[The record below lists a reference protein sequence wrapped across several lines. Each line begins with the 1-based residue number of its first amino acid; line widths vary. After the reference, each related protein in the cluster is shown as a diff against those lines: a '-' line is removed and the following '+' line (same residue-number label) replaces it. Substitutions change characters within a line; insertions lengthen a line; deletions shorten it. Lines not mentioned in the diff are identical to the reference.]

1 MNIDLRPWRRLLT
14 VWLPAVVL
22 CAVTAAVYVWQ
33 TSESGGRRAQIRH
46 QIEDLEQEIAR
57 LEQMQQA
64 ALSDREIV
72 AEIDSQFDLLYNDV
86 FGDLDQRLT
95 RILRAVGS
103 ATREAG
109 MLPSSF
115 NYTAADDQT
124 TGFIRFGVRFSV
136 DAEYIQIRRMLAA
149 LQSSPEFLVVENLNL
164 SGDEDPVSRELA
176 ISVNIATFLAEADA
190 GQLRRLT
197 GGITSAAEITDG

>member
-1 MNIDLRPWRRLLT
+1 MTLDLRPWRRLLA

-22 CAVTAAVYVWQ
+22 CAVTAGAYIWQ

-57 LEQMQQA
+57 LEGLQQA
-64 ALSDREIV
+64 AASDREAV
-72 AEIDSQFDLLYNDV
+72 AEIDSQFDMLYNDV
-86 FGDLDQRLT
+86 FGDLDRRLT

-115 NYTAADDQT
+115 NYTAADDRK

-197 GGITSAAEITDG
+197 GGITSAAETTDG

>member
-1 MNIDLRPWRRLLT
+1 

-22 CAVTAAVYVWQ
+22 CAVTAGAYIWQ

-57 LEQMQQA
+57 LEGLQQA
-64 ALSDREIV
+64 AASDREAV
-72 AEIDSQFDLLYNDV
+72 AEIDSQFDMLYNDV
-86 FGDLDQRLT
+86 FGDLDRRLT

-115 NYTAADDQT
+115 NYTAADDRK

-197 GGITSAAEITDG
+197 GGITSAAETTDG

>member
-1 MNIDLRPWRRLLT
+1 MTLDLRPWRRLLA
-14 VWLPAVVL
+14 VWLPAVAL
-22 CAVTAAVYVWQ
+22 CVSTTGVYIWQ
-33 TSESGGRRAQIRH
+33 TSDSGGRRAQIRN

-57 LEQMQQA
+57 LERLQRA
-64 ALSDREIV
+64 TASDRETVTLI
-72 AEIDSQFDLLYNDV
+72 EGQFDLLYNDV

-109 MLPSSF
+109 VLPSTFS
-115 NYTAADDQT
+115 YTAADDQE

-136 DAEYIQIRRMLAA
+136 EAEYPQIRRMLAA
-149 LQSSPEFLVVENLNL
+149 MQSSPEFLVVENINL

-176 ISVNIATFLAEADA
+176 ISVNISTFLAEADA
-190 GQLRRLT
+190 MQLRRLT
-197 GGITSAAEITDG
+197 GGITDTAESTDG